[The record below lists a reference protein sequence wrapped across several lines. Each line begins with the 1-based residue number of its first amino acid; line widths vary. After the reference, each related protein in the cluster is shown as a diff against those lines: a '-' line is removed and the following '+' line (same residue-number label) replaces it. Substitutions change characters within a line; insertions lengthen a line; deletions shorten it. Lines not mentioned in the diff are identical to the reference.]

1 MGSSSTTNTQSGEIP
16 ISSIFQVSD
25 LLAAASV
32 DLTNV
37 EELVFSDF
45 EFASVV
51 TGQLLEG
58 GNWDLAPPHQQS
70 EYLGFTPA
78 ENGSL
83 QWNIDDEDDVDSDWI
98 DVEEENSIQFGTSNS
113 WNYDY
118 DVNTSLNTQQ
128 QVFDDATALKNDLKF
143 RFSPTAEGKTATDS
157 DDFEQYGNS
166 ADLFGFNLELKPS
179 DTSQSIADD
188 LKEFALT
195 IDTSSAQSYGVGQAV
210 GISETEVDVG
220 GSLNVYSPV
229 DGAVSSAASG
239 VTNNSV
245 AITEGTSF
253 GGIFGNNIEAP
264 ESENITFNAA
274 SDLNAVVTVSSDL
287 SSFADTKS
295 DLPEVLVDADAHTR
309 VGIKLPMDG
318 GEGLL
323 LNPANGGF
331 GIANMDMIG
340 GGDVQMSA
348 DVRLG
353 ADAGAMSTEGRA
365 RAIVEVSKVSGLE
378 DSAALS
384 GDDLDIR
391 GVSGADL
398 NSISYSDRG
407 TAEAKTSMDSS
418 IGIHGSSNG
427 EGDLM
432 NSDTDSDPKTETPYE
447 AGGSLS
453 VSTGSQLK
461 ASTHS
466 AIIGNGEADAFE
478 IAGESSDEAISETVL
493 GDAFG
498 LYSDKDMGLKMKSA
512 DSMDLQI
519 QSDVDID
526 TTAQAVLGNAK
537 SSGEITQNNG
547 AYNADLQAG
556 SSGFIDA
563 DSSTQIKTTA
573 QTVVG
578 NTEAFGTALNTA
590 GIGSSIFSFPGLE
603 AEIDAAAAS
612 IGESQAISTAGVA
625 ESTLRLSTMGINGVT
640 DGAYSATVDGA
651 RLINAVASS
660 SGFTESAAVS
670 GSASQDLVSAG
681 TNQAALGLTDYEITT
696 GDSLEMTSIV
706 EIQSGATSVFGT
718 TTIQSNKKEKLA
730 LM

>member
-1 MGSSSTTNTQSGEIP
+1 MNANNICVADGMTMGSSSTTNTQSREIS
-16 ISSIFQVSD
+16 ISSTFQVSD
-25 LLAAASV
+25 LLDAASI
-32 DLTNV
+32 DQQNLIDV
-37 EELVFSDF
+37 EELTFSDF
-45 EFASVV
+45 EHASVV

-58 GNWDLAPPHQQS
+58 ANS
-70 EYLGFTPA
+70 EYLGFAPA
-78 ENGSL
+78 ENGFL
-83 QWNIDDEDDVDSDWI
+83 QWNIEDGIDTEWSDVQQG
-98 DVEEENSIQFGTSNS
+98 NSIQIGDSS
-113 WNYDY
+113 SYWNYDIV
-118 DVNTSLNTQQ
+118 DSVNTKQLS
-128 QVFDDATALKNDLKF
+128 FDGEDTRKGEADNLSPLNDLKF
-143 RFSPTAEGKTATDS
+143 RFSPSAEGKTIADS
-157 DDFEQYGNS
+157 EYFETNENS
-166 ADLFGFNLELKPS
+166 ADLFGFNLS
-179 DTSQSIADD
+179 SSQSIADD
-188 LKEFALT
+188 LKDIALT
-195 IDTSSAQSYGVGQAV
+195 INTSSAQSYGVGQAV

-466 AIIGNGEADAFE
+466 AIIGNGEVDAFE
-478 IAGESSDEAISETVL
+478 IADESSDEAISETVL

-498 LYSDKDMGLKMKSA
+498 LYSDKDMGLKMKAA
-512 DSMDLQI
+512 DSMDLEI
-519 QSDVDID
+519 QSDVDIE

-547 AYNADLQAG
+547 SYNADLQAG

-563 DSSTQIKTTA
+563 DSSTQIMTTA

-578 NTEAFGTALNTA
+578 DTEAFGTALNTA
-590 GIGSSIFSFPGLE
+590 AIGSSIFSFPGLE
-603 AEIDAAAAS
+603 AEIDAAAVS

-681 TNQAALGLTDYEITT
+681 TNQAALGLTDYEVTT

-718 TTIQSNKKEKLA
+718 TTI
-730 LM
+730 

>member
-1 MGSSSTTNTQSGEIP
+1 MGSSSITNTQGREIS
-16 ISSIFQVSD
+16 ISSIFQVSN
-25 LLAAASV
+25 LLDAASINQQ
-32 DLTNV
+32 DLKDL
-37 EELVFSDF
+37 EELTFSDF
-45 EFASVV
+45 EHASVV

-58 GNWDLAPPHQQS
+58 ANS
-70 EYLGFTPA
+70 EYLGFAPA
-78 ENGSL
+78 ENGFL
-83 QWNIDDEDDVDSDWI
+83 QWNIEDGIDTEWSDI
-98 DVEEENSIQFGTSNS
+98 QQGNSIQIGESS
-113 WNYDY
+113 SYWNYDIV
-118 DVNTSLNTQQ
+118 DSVNTKQLS
-128 QVFDDATALKNDLKF
+128 FDGEDTRKGEADNLSPLNDLKF
-143 RFSPTAEGKTATDS
+143 RFSPSAEGKTIADS
-157 DDFEQYGNS
+157 EYFETNENS
-166 ADLFGFNLELKPS
+166 ADLFGFNLS
-179 DTSQSIADD
+179 SSQSIADD
-188 LKEFALT
+188 LKDIALT
-195 IDTSSAQSYGVGQAV
+195 INTSSAQSYGVGQAV

-274 SDLNAVVTVSSDL
+274 SDLNAVVTVSSAL

-466 AIIGNGEADAFE
+466 AIIGNGEVDAFE
-478 IAGESSDEAISETVL
+478 IADESSDEAISETVL

-498 LYSDKDMGLKMKSA
+498 LYSDKDMGLKMKAA
-512 DSMDLQI
+512 DSMDLEI
-519 QSDVDID
+519 QSDVDIE

-547 AYNADLQAG
+547 SYNADLQAG

-563 DSSTQIKTTA
+563 DSSTQIMTTA

-578 NTEAFGTALNTA
+578 DTEAFGTALNTA
-590 GIGSSIFSFPGLE
+590 AIGSSIFSFPGLE
-603 AEIDAAAAS
+603 AEIDAAAVS
-612 IGESQAISTAGVA
+612 IGESQAISTAGIA

-718 TTIQSNKKEKLA
+718 TTI
-730 LM
+730 

>member
-1 MGSSSTTNTQSGEIP
+1 MTMGSSSITNTQGREIS
-16 ISSIFQVSD
+16 ISSVFHVSN
-25 LLAAASV
+25 LLDAASINQQ
-32 DLTNV
+32 DLKDL
-37 EELVFSDF
+37 EELTFSDF
-45 EFASVV
+45 EHASVV

-58 GNWDLAPPHQQS
+58 ANS
-70 EYLGFTPA
+70 EYLGFAPA
-78 ENGSL
+78 ENGFL
-83 QWNIDDEDDVDSDWI
+83 QWNIEDGIDTEWSDI
-98 DVEEENSIQFGTSNS
+98 QQGNSIQIGESS
-113 WNYDY
+113 SYWNYDIV
-118 DVNTSLNTQQ
+118 DSVNTKQLS
-128 QVFDDATALKNDLKF
+128 FDGEDTRKGEADNLSPLNDLKF
-143 RFSPTAEGKTATDS
+143 RFSPSAEGKTIADS
-157 DDFEQYGNS
+157 EYFETNENS
-166 ADLFGFNLELKPS
+166 ADLFGFNLS
-179 DTSQSIADD
+179 SSQSIADD
-188 LKEFALT
+188 LKDIALT
-195 IDTSSAQSYGVGQAV
+195 INTSSAQSYGVGQAV

-274 SDLNAVVTVSSDL
+274 SDLNAVVTVSSAL

-323 LNPANGGF
+323 LDPANGGF

-466 AIIGNGEADAFE
+466 AIIGNGEVDAFE
-478 IAGESSDEAISETVL
+478 IADESSDEAISETVL

-498 LYSDKDMGLKMKSA
+498 LYSDKDMGLKMKAA

-563 DSSTQIKTTA
+563 DSSTQIMTTA

-578 NTEAFGTALNTA
+578 DTEAFGTALNTA
-590 GIGSSIFSFPGLE
+590 AIGSSIFSFPGLE
-603 AEIDAAAAS
+603 AEIDAAAVS
-612 IGESQAISTAGVA
+612 IGESQAISTAGIA

-660 SGFTESAAVS
+660 SGFAESAAVS

-681 TNQAALGLTDYEITT
+681 TNQAALGLTDYEVTT

-718 TTIQSNKKEKLA
+718 TTI
-730 LM
+730 

>member
-1 MGSSSTTNTQSGEIP
+1 MGSSSITNTQGREIS
-16 ISSIFQVSD
+16 ISSVFHVSN
-25 LLAAASV
+25 LLDAASINQQ
-32 DLTNV
+32 DLKDL
-37 EELVFSDF
+37 EELTFSDF
-45 EFASVV
+45 EHASVV

-58 GNWDLAPPHQQS
+58 ANS
-70 EYLGFTPA
+70 EYLGFAPA
-78 ENGSL
+78 ENGFL
-83 QWNIDDEDDVDSDWI
+83 QWNIEDGIDTEWSDVQQG
-98 DVEEENSIQFGTSNS
+98 NSIQIGDSS
-113 WNYDY
+113 SYWNYDIV
-118 DVNTSLNTQQ
+118 DSVNTKQLS
-128 QVFDDATALKNDLKF
+128 FDGEDTRKGEADNLSPLNDLKF
-143 RFSPTAEGKTATDS
+143 RFSPSAEGKTIADS
-157 DDFEQYGNS
+157 EYFETNENS
-166 ADLFGFNLELKPS
+166 ADLFGFNLS
-179 DTSQSIADD
+179 SSQSIADD
-188 LKEFALT
+188 LKDIALT
-195 IDTSSAQSYGVGQAV
+195 INTSSAQSYGVGQAV

-239 VTNNSV
+239 FTNNSV

-432 NSDTDSDPKTETPYE
+432 NSDTDSDPATSTPFE

-453 VSTGSQLK
+453 ISTGSQLK
-461 ASTHS
+461 VSTHS

-478 IAGESSDEAISETVL
+478 IADESSDEAISETVL

-498 LYSDKDMGLKMKSA
+498 LYSDKDMGLKMKAA

-563 DSSTQIKTTA
+563 DSSTQIMTTA

-578 NTEAFGTALNTA
+578 DTEAFGTALNTA
-590 GIGSSIFSFPGLE
+590 AIGSSIFSFPGLE
-603 AEIDAAAAS
+603 AEIDAAAVS

-718 TTIQSNKKEKLA
+718 TTI
-730 LM
+730 

>member
-1 MGSSSTTNTQSGEIP
+1 MGSSSSTTNTQSREIS
-16 ISSIFQVSD
+16 ISSTFQVSD
-25 LLAAASV
+25 LLDAASI
-32 DLTNV
+32 DQQNLIDV
-37 EELVFSDF
+37 EELTFSDF
-45 EFASVV
+45 EHASVV

-58 GNWDLAPPHQQS
+58 TNS
-70 EYLGFTPA
+70 EYLGFVPA
-78 ENGSL
+78 ENGFL
-83 QWNIDDEDDVDSDWI
+83 QWNIEDGIDTEWSDI
-98 DVEEENSIQFGTSNS
+98 QQGNSIQIGESS
-113 WNYDY
+113 SYWNYDIV
-118 DVNTSLNTQQ
+118 DSVNTKQLS
-128 QVFDDATALKNDLKF
+128 FDGEDTRKGEADNLSPLNDLKF
-143 RFSPTAEGKTATDS
+143 RFSPSAEGKTIADS
-157 DDFEQYGNS
+157 EYFETNENS
-166 ADLFGFNLELKPS
+166 ADLFGFNLS
-179 DTSQSIADD
+179 SSQSIADD
-188 LKEFALT
+188 LKDIALT
-195 IDTSSAQSYGVGQAV
+195 INTSSAQSYGVGQAV

-274 SDLNAVVTVSSDL
+274 SDLNAVVTVSSAL

-466 AIIGNGEADAFE
+466 AIIGNGEVDAFE
-478 IAGESSDEAISETVL
+478 IADESSDEAISETVL

-498 LYSDKDMGLKMKSA
+498 LYSDKDMGLKMKAA
-512 DSMDLQI
+512 DSMDLEI
-519 QSDVDID
+519 QSDVDIE

-547 AYNADLQAG
+547 SYNADLQAG

-563 DSSTQIKTTA
+563 DSSTQIMTTA

-578 NTEAFGTALNTA
+578 DTEAFGTALKTA
-590 GIGSSIFSFPGLE
+590 AIGSSIFSFPGLE
-603 AEIDAAAAS
+603 AEIDAAAVS

-718 TTIQSNKKEKLA
+718 TTI
-730 LM
+730 

>member
-1 MGSSSTTNTQSGEIP
+1 MGSSSITNTQGREIS
-16 ISSIFQVSD
+16 ISSIFQVSN
-25 LLAAASV
+25 LLDAASINQQ
-32 DLTNV
+32 DLKDL
-37 EELVFSDF
+37 EELTFSDF
-45 EFASVV
+45 EHASVV

-58 GNWDLAPPHQQS
+58 ANS
-70 EYLGFTPA
+70 EYLGFAPA
-78 ENGSL
+78 ENGFL
-83 QWNIDDEDDVDSDWI
+83 QWNIEDGIDTEWSDVQQG
-98 DVEEENSIQFGTSNS
+98 NSIQIGDSS
-113 WNYDY
+113 SYWNYDIV
-118 DVNTSLNTQQ
+118 DSVNTKQLSFDGENTREGEA
-128 QVFDDATALKNDLKF
+128 DNLSPLNDLKF
-143 RFSPTAEGKTATDS
+143 RFSPSAEGKTIADS
-157 DDFEQYGNS
+157 EYFETNENS
-166 ADLFGFNLELKPS
+166 ADLFGFNLS
-179 DTSQSIADD
+179 SSQSIADD
-188 LKEFALT
+188 LKDIALT
-195 IDTSSAQSYGVGQAV
+195 INTSSAQSYGVGQAV

-407 TAEAKTSMDSS
+407 TAEAKTAMDSS
-418 IGIHGSSNG
+418 IGMHGSSNG

-466 AIIGNGEADAFE
+466 AIIGNGEVDAFE
-478 IAGESSDEAISETVL
+478 IADESSDEAISETVL

-498 LYSDKDMGLKMKSA
+498 LYSDKDMGLKMKAA
-512 DSMDLQI
+512 DSMDLEI
-519 QSDVDID
+519 QSDVDIE

-547 AYNADLQAG
+547 SYNADLQAG

-563 DSSTQIKTTA
+563 DSSTQIMTTA

-578 NTEAFGTALNTA
+578 DTEAFGTALNTA
-590 GIGSSIFSFPGLE
+590 AIGSSIFSFPGLE
-603 AEIDAAAAS
+603 AEIDAAAVS

-718 TTIQSNKKEKLA
+718 TTI
-730 LM
+730 

>member
-1 MGSSSTTNTQSGEIP
+1 MGSSSITNTQGREIS
-16 ISSIFQVSD
+16 ISSIFQVSN
-25 LLAAASV
+25 LLDAASINQQ
-32 DLTNV
+32 DLKDL
-37 EELVFSDF
+37 EELTFSDF
-45 EFASVV
+45 EHASVV

-58 GNWDLAPPHQQS
+58 TNS
-70 EYLGFTPA
+70 EYLGFVPA
-78 ENGSL
+78 ENGFL
-83 QWNIDDEDDVDSDWI
+83 QWNIEDGIDTEWSDVQQG
-98 DVEEENSIQFGTSNS
+98 NSIQIGDSS
-113 WNYDY
+113 SYWNYDIV
-118 DVNTSLNTQQ
+118 DSVNTKQLS
-128 QVFDDATALKNDLKF
+128 FDGEDTREGEADNLSPLNDLKF
-143 RFSPTAEGKTATDS
+143 KFSPSAEGKTIADS
-157 DDFEQYGNS
+157 EYFETNENS
-166 ADLFGFNLELKPS
+166 ANLFGFNLS
-179 DTSQSIADD
+179 SSQSIADD
-188 LKEFALT
+188 LKDIALT
-195 IDTSSAQSYGVGQAV
+195 INTSSAQSYGVGQAV

-274 SDLNAVVTVSSDL
+274 SDLNAVVTVSSAL

-427 EGDLM
+427 EGYLM
-432 NSDTDSDPKTETPYE
+432 NSDTDSDPATSTPFE

-453 VSTGSQLK
+453 ISTGSQLK

-478 IAGESSDEAISETVL
+478 IADESSDEAISETVL

-498 LYSDKDMGLKMKSA
+498 LYSDKDMGLKMKAA

-578 NTEAFGTALNTA
+578 DTEAFGTALNTA
-590 GIGSSIFSFPGLE
+590 AIGSSIFSFPGLE
-603 AEIDAAAAS
+603 AEIDAAAVS

>member
-1 MGSSSTTNTQSGEIP
+1 MGSSSITNTQGREIS
-16 ISSIFQVSD
+16 ISSVFHVSN
-25 LLAAASV
+25 LLDAASINQQ
-32 DLTNV
+32 DLKDL
-37 EELVFSDF
+37 EELTFSDF
-45 EFASVV
+45 EHASVV

-58 GNWDLAPPHQQS
+58 ANS
-70 EYLGFTPA
+70 EYLGFAPA
-78 ENGSL
+78 ENGFL
-83 QWNIDDEDDVDSDWI
+83 QWNIEDGIDTEWSDI
-98 DVEEENSIQFGTSNS
+98 QQGNSIQIGESS
-113 WNYDY
+113 SYWNYDIV
-118 DVNTSLNTQQ
+118 DSVNTKQLS
-128 QVFDDATALKNDLKF
+128 FDGEDTREGEADNLSPLNDLKF
-143 RFSPTAEGKTATDS
+143 RFSPSAEGKTIADS
-157 DDFEQYGNS
+157 EYFETNENS
-166 ADLFGFNLELKPS
+166 ANLFGFNLS
-179 DTSQSIADD
+179 SSQSIADD
-188 LKEFALT
+188 LKDIALT
-195 IDTSSAQSYGVGQAV
+195 INTSSAQSYGVGQAV

-427 EGDLM
+427 EGYLM
-432 NSDTDSDPKTETPYE
+432 NSDTDSDPATSTPFE

-453 VSTGSQLK
+453 ISTGSQLK
-461 ASTHS
+461 VSTHS

-478 IAGESSDEAISETVL
+478 IADESSDEAISETVL

-498 LYSDKDMGLKMKSA
+498 LYSDKDMGLKMKAA

-590 GIGSSIFSFPGLE
+590 AIGSSIFSFPGLE

-625 ESTLRLSTMGINGVT
+625 ESTLKLSTMGINGIT
-640 DGAYSATVDGA
+640 DGDYSATVDGA

-660 SGFTESAAVS
+660 AGFTESAAVS
-670 GSASQDLVSAG
+670 GSSQDLVSAD
-681 TNQAALGLTDYEITT
+681 TNQAVVGLTDYEITT
-696 GDSLEMTSIV
+696 ANSLEMTSIA
-706 EIQSGATSVFGT
+706 EIQSGSTSVFGT
-718 TTIQSNKKEKLA
+718 TTI
-730 LM
+730 

>member
-1 MGSSSTTNTQSGEIP
+1 MGSSSTTNTQSREIS
-16 ISSIFQVSD
+16 ISSTFQVSD
-25 LLAAASV
+25 LLDAASI
-32 DLTNV
+32 DQQNLIDV
-37 EELVFSDF
+37 EELTFSDF
-45 EFASVV
+45 EHASVV

-58 GNWDLAPPHQQS
+58 TNS
-70 EYLGFTPA
+70 EYLGFVPA
-78 ENGSL
+78 ENGFL
-83 QWNIDDEDDVDSDWI
+83 QWNIEDGIDTEWSDVQQG
-98 DVEEENSIQFGTSNS
+98 NSIQIGDSS
-113 WNYDY
+113 SYWNYDIV
-118 DVNTSLNTQQ
+118 DSVNTKQLS
-128 QVFDDATALKNDLKF
+128 FDGEDTREGEADNLLTLNDLKF
-143 RFSPTAEGKTATDS
+143 RFSPSAEGKTIADS
-157 DDFEQYGNS
+157 EYFETNENS
-166 ADLFGFNLELKPS
+166 ADLFGFNLS
-179 DTSQSIADD
+179 SSQSIADN
-188 LKEFALT
+188 LKDIALT
-195 IDTSSAQSYGVGQAV
+195 INTSSAQSYGVGQAV

-274 SDLNAVVTVSSDL
+274 SDLNAVVTVSSAL

-398 NSISYSDRG
+398 NSMSYSDRG

-466 AIIGNGEADAFE
+466 AIIGNGEVDAFE
-478 IAGESSDEAISETVL
+478 IADESSDEAISETVL

-498 LYSDKDMGLKMKSA
+498 LYSDKDMGLKMKAA
-512 DSMDLQI
+512 DSMDLEI
-519 QSDVDID
+519 QSDVDIE

-563 DSSTQIKTTA
+563 DSSTQIMTTA

-578 NTEAFGTALNTA
+578 DTEAFGTALNTA
-590 GIGSSIFSFPGLE
+590 AIGSSIFSFPGLE
-603 AEIDAAAAS
+603 AEIDAAAVS

-660 SGFTESAAVS
+660 SGFAESAAVS

>member
-1 MGSSSTTNTQSGEIP
+1 MGSSSITNTQGREIS
-16 ISSIFQVSD
+16 ISSIFQVSN
-25 LLAAASV
+25 LLDAASINQQ
-32 DLTNV
+32 DLKDL
-37 EELVFSDF
+37 EELTFSDF
-45 EFASVV
+45 EHASVV

-58 GNWDLAPPHQQS
+58 ANS
-70 EYLGFTPA
+70 EYLGFAPA
-78 ENGSL
+78 ENGFL
-83 QWNIDDEDDVDSDWI
+83 QWNIEDGIDTEWSDI
-98 DVEEENSIQFGTSNS
+98 QQGNSIQIGESS
-113 WNYDY
+113 SYWNYDIV
-118 DVNTSLNTQQ
+118 DSVNTKQLS
-128 QVFDDATALKNDLKF
+128 FDGEDTRKGEADNLSPLNDLKF
-143 RFSPTAEGKTATDS
+143 RFSPSAEGKTIADS
-157 DDFEQYGNS
+157 EYFETNENS
-166 ADLFGFNLELKPS
+166 ADLFGFNLS
-179 DTSQSIADD
+179 SSQSIADD
-188 LKEFALT
+188 LKDIALT
-195 IDTSSAQSYGVGQAV
+195 INTSSAQSYGVGQAV

-418 IGIHGSSNG
+418 IGLHGSSNG
-427 EGDLM
+427 EGYLM
-432 NSDTDSDPKTETPYE
+432 NSDTDSDPATSTPFE

-453 VSTGSQLK
+453 ISTGSQLK
-461 ASTHS
+461 VSTHS

-478 IAGESSDEAISETVL
+478 IADESSDEAISETVL

-498 LYSDKDMGLKMKSA
+498 LYSDKDMGLKMKAA
-512 DSMDLQI
+512 DSMDLEI
-519 QSDVDID
+519 QSDVDIE

-563 DSSTQIKTTA
+563 DSSTQIMTTA

-578 NTEAFGTALNTA
+578 DTEAFGTALNTA
-590 GIGSSIFSFPGLE
+590 AIGSSIFSFPGLE
-603 AEIDAAAAS
+603 AEIDAAAVS

-660 SGFTESAAVS
+660 SGFAESAAVS

-718 TTIQSNKKEKLA
+718 TTI
-730 LM
+730 

>member
-1 MGSSSTTNTQSGEIP
+1 MTMGSSSSTTNTQSREIS
-16 ISSIFQVSD
+16 ISSTFQVSD
-25 LLAAASV
+25 LLDAASI
-32 DLTNV
+32 DQQNLIDV
-37 EELVFSDF
+37 EELTFSDF
-45 EFASVV
+45 EHASVV

-58 GNWDLAPPHQQS
+58 TNS
-70 EYLGFTPA
+70 EYLGFVPA
-78 ENGSL
+78 ENGFL
-83 QWNIDDEDDVDSDWI
+83 QWNIEDGIDTEWSDVQQG
-98 DVEEENSIQFGTSNS
+98 NSIQIGDSS
-113 WNYDY
+113 SYWNYDIV
-118 DVNTSLNTQQ
+118 DSVNTKQLS
-128 QVFDDATALKNDLKF
+128 FDGEDTRKGEADNLSPLNDLKF
-143 RFSPTAEGKTATDS
+143 RFSPSAEGKTIADS
-157 DDFEQYGNS
+157 EYFETNENS
-166 ADLFGFNLELKPS
+166 ADLFGFNLS
-179 DTSQSIADD
+179 SSQSIADD
-188 LKEFALT
+188 LKDIALT
-195 IDTSSAQSYGVGQAV
+195 INTSSAQSYGVGQAV

-274 SDLNAVVTVSSDL
+274 SDLNAVVTVSSAL

-466 AIIGNGEADAFE
+466 AIIGNGEVDAFE
-478 IAGESSDEAISETVL
+478 IADESSDEAISETVL

-498 LYSDKDMGLKMKSA
+498 LYSDKDMGLKMKAA
-512 DSMDLQI
+512 DSMDLEI
-519 QSDVDID
+519 QSDVDIE

-547 AYNADLQAG
+547 SYNADLQAG

-563 DSSTQIKTTA
+563 DSSTQIMTTA

-578 NTEAFGTALNTA
+578 DTEAFGTALNTA
-590 GIGSSIFSFPGLE
+590 AIGSSIFSFPGLE
-603 AEIDAAAAS
+603 AEIDAAAVS
-612 IGESQAISTAGVA
+612 IGESQAISTAGIA

-718 TTIQSNKKEKLA
+718 TTI
-730 LM
+730 

>member
-1 MGSSSTTNTQSGEIP
+1 MGSSSITNTQGREIS
-16 ISSIFQVSD
+16 ISSIFQVSK
-25 LLAAASV
+25 LLDAASINQQ
-32 DLTNV
+32 DLKDL
-37 EELVFSDF
+37 EELTFSDF
-45 EFASVV
+45 EHASVV

-58 GNWDLAPPHQQS
+58 ANS
-70 EYLGFTPA
+70 EYLGFAPA
-78 ENGSL
+78 ENGFL
-83 QWNIDDEDDVDSDWI
+83 QWNIEDGIDTEWSDI
-98 DVEEENSIQFGTSNS
+98 QQGNSIQIGESS
-113 WNYDY
+113 SYWNYDIV
-118 DVNTSLNTQQ
+118 DSVNTKQLS
-128 QVFDDATALKNDLKF
+128 FDGEDTRKGEADNLSPLNDLKF
-143 RFSPTAEGKTATDS
+143 RFSPSAEGKTIADS
-157 DDFEQYGNS
+157 EYFETNENS
-166 ADLFGFNLELKPS
+166 ANLFGFNLS
-179 DTSQSIADD
+179 SSQSIADD
-188 LKEFALT
+188 LKDIALT
-195 IDTSSAQSYGVGQAV
+195 INTSSAQSYGVGQAV

-274 SDLNAVVTVSSDL
+274 SDLNAVVTVSSAL

-466 AIIGNGEADAFE
+466 AIIGNGEVDAFE
-478 IAGESSDEAISETVL
+478 IADESSDEAISETVL

-498 LYSDKDMGLKMKSA
+498 LYSDKDMGLKMKAA
-512 DSMDLQI
+512 DSMDLEI
-519 QSDVDID
+519 QSDVDIE

-547 AYNADLQAG
+547 SYNADLQAG

-563 DSSTQIKTTA
+563 DSSTQIMTTA

-578 NTEAFGTALNTA
+578 DTEAFGTALNTA
-590 GIGSSIFSFPGLE
+590 AIGSSIFSFPGLE
-603 AEIDAAAAS
+603 AEIDAAAVS
-612 IGESQAISTAGVA
+612 IGESQAISTAGIA

-718 TTIQSNKKEKLA
+718 TTI
-730 LM
+730 

>member
-1 MGSSSTTNTQSGEIP
+1 MNANNICVADGMTMGSSSSTTNTQSREIS
-16 ISSIFQVSD
+16 ISSTFQVSD
-25 LLAAASV
+25 LLDAASI
-32 DLTNV
+32 DQQNLIDF
-37 EELVFSDF
+37 EELTFSDF
-45 EFASVV
+45 EHASVV

-58 GNWDLAPPHQQS
+58 TNS
-70 EYLGFTPA
+70 EYLGFVPA
-78 ENGSL
+78 ENGFL
-83 QWNIDDEDDVDSDWI
+83 QWNIEDGIDTEWSDVQQG
-98 DVEEENSIQFGTSNS
+98 NSIQIGDSS
-113 WNYDY
+113 SYWNYDIV
-118 DVNTSLNTQQ
+118 DSVNTKQLS
-128 QVFDDATALKNDLKF
+128 FDGEDTREGEADNLSPLNDLKF
-143 RFSPTAEGKTATDS
+143 RFSPSAEGKTIADS
-157 DDFEQYGNS
+157 EYFETNENS
-166 ADLFGFNLELKPS
+166 ADLFGFNLS
-179 DTSQSIADD
+179 SSQSIADD
-188 LKEFALT
+188 LKDIALT
-195 IDTSSAQSYGVGQAV
+195 INTSSAQSYGVGQAV

-274 SDLNAVVTVSSDL
+274 SDLNAVVTVSSAL

-466 AIIGNGEADAFE
+466 AIIGNGEVDAFE
-478 IAGESSDEAISETVL
+478 IADESSDEAISETVL

-498 LYSDKDMGLKMKSA
+498 LYSDKDMGLKMKAA
-512 DSMDLQI
+512 DSMDLEI
-519 QSDVDID
+519 QSDVDIE

-547 AYNADLQAG
+547 SYNADLQAG

-563 DSSTQIKTTA
+563 DSSTQIMTTA

-578 NTEAFGTALNTA
+578 DTEAFGTALNTA
-590 GIGSSIFSFPGLE
+590 AIGSSIFSFPGLE
-603 AEIDAAAAS
+603 AEIDAAAVS

-718 TTIQSNKKEKLA
+718 TTI
-730 LM
+730 

>member
-1 MGSSSTTNTQSGEIP
+1 MGSSSTTNTQSREIS
-16 ISSIFQVSD
+16 ISSTFQVSD
-25 LLAAASV
+25 LLDAASI
-32 DLTNV
+32 DQQNLIDV
-37 EELVFSDF
+37 EELTFSDF
-45 EFASVV
+45 EHASVV

-58 GNWDLAPPHQQS
+58 ANS
-70 EYLGFTPA
+70 EYLGFAPA
-78 ENGSL
+78 ENGFL
-83 QWNIDDEDDVDSDWI
+83 QWNIEDGIDTEWSDI
-98 DVEEENSIQFGTSNS
+98 QQGNSIQIGESS
-113 WNYDY
+113 SYWNYDIV
-118 DVNTSLNTQQ
+118 DSVNTKQLS
-128 QVFDDATALKNDLKF
+128 FDGEDTREGEADNLSPLNDLKF
-143 RFSPTAEGKTATDS
+143 RFSPSAEGKTIADS
-157 DDFEQYGNS
+157 EYFETNENS
-166 ADLFGFNLELKPS
+166 ADLFGFNLS
-179 DTSQSIADD
+179 SSQSIADD
-188 LKEFALT
+188 LKDIALT
-195 IDTSSAQSYGVGQAV
+195 INTSSAQSYGVGQAV

-287 SSFADTKS
+287 ASFADTKS

-466 AIIGNGEADAFE
+466 AIIGNGEVDAFE
-478 IAGESSDEAISETVL
+478 IADESSDEAISETVL

-498 LYSDKDMGLKMKSA
+498 LYSDKDMGLKMKAA

-578 NTEAFGTALNTA
+578 DTEAFGTALNTA
-590 GIGSSIFSFPGLE
+590 AIGSSIFSFPGLE

-625 ESTLRLSTMGINGVT
+625 ESTLKLSTMGINGIT
-640 DGAYSATVDGA
+640 DGDYSATVDGA
-651 RLINAVASS
+651 RLINVVASS
-660 SGFTESAAVS
+660 AGFTESAAVS
-670 GSASQDLVSAG
+670 GSASQDLVSAD
-681 TNQAALGLTDYEITT
+681 TNQAALGLTDYAITT
-696 GDSLEMTSIV
+696 ANSLEMTSIA
-706 EIQSGATSVFGT
+706 EIQSGSTSVFGT
-718 TTIQSNKKEKLA
+718 TTI
-730 LM
+730 